1 MIIRDAKISDID
13 NLSTLFNSYRV
24 FYKQDSNLNI
34 AKDFISCRIDI
45 GDSKI
50 YVCEVNKILTGFV
63 QLYPLFSSTR
73 VSKYWLLNDLFV
85 DSSQRGKG
93 YSKLLIKKAK
103 ELILNT
109 DACGMMLETDKTNT
123 IGNSLYPNI
132 GFKKNVLS
140 NFYEWTPN

>member
-24 FYKQDSNLNI
+24 FYKKDSNLNI

-63 QLYPLFSSTR
+63 QLYPLFS
-73 VSKYWLLNDLFV
+73 
-85 DSSQRGKG
+85 
-93 YSKLLIKKAK
+93 
-103 ELILNT
+103 
-109 DACGMMLETDKTNT
+109 
-123 IGNSLYPNI
+123 
-132 GFKKNVLS
+132 
-140 NFYEWTPN
+140 